1 VEAAALCNQ
10 NRKAQVLQMI
20 EQLIIVA
27 ILGIT
32 LAVGFFGTVFAL
44 SYFFTRAIDKVMK
57 DTFNDK

>member
-1 VEAAALCNQ
+1 
-10 NRKAQVLQMI
+10 MI

-27 ILGIT
+27 MYILMLGMAF
-32 LAVGFFGTVFAL
+32 AVGLFGTVFAL